1 MDVMIV
7 AEDATTWL
15 LTDLLGRAMG
25 TIVQDTK
32 GFVINPAGE
41 AEKTMGLV
49 NRGPHS
55 TLDGA
60 LAEIETRTRGVCR
73 RSAN

>member
-1 MDVMIV
+1 MDVMV
-7 AEDATTWL
+7 VTEDATTWL

-25 TIVQDTK
+25 TIVQDTR
-32 GFVINPAGE
+32 GFVITPAGE
-41 AEKTMGLV
+41 AEKTMGMV
-49 NRGPHS
+49 NRGPHA

-73 RSAN
+73 RAAG

>member
-1 MDVMIV
+1 MDVMVV

-15 LTDLLGRAMG
+15 LTDPLGRAMG
-25 TIVQDTK
+25 TIVQETQ

-41 AEKTMGLV
+41 CRKTMGMG

-55 TLDGA
+55 TLD
-60 LAEIETRTRGVCR
+60 
-73 RSAN
+73 SAG

>member
-1 MDVMIV
+1 MDVMV
-7 AEDATTWL
+7 MAEGATTWL

-25 TIVQDTK
+25 TIVHDAR
-32 GFVINPAGE
+32 GFFINPAGE
-41 AEKTMGLV
+41 AEKTMGMV

-55 TLDGA
+55 TLDVA

-73 RSAN
+73 RSDN